1 MKKLLFLL
9 VLISSCSSAN
19 SINIEFQSDGK
30 VKVDYRLSNPIQKVV
45 FSEDGQQQRL
55 MAWRLDSKCFAF
67 DGQTVISTPKCESK
81 KTFSI
86 VFDAKKEMEFDRI
99 YAMGTVFS
107 DEKIWVLNL
116 SKFIPTSPD
125 KFLMTIKAPKGKILV
140 FKGREYNSTIVTDTT
155 QILQNSEYLYLGNVK
170 LGKNKVAIA
179 LDNSLPIWM
188 KNTLESS
195 LENIYSFYEDKLDI
209 KLNFKSVIAIA
220 YYPDSANNIWKGD
233 VDSSGNIFMRFYGKN
248 WQTHDRLAEKTIL
261 RFLAHEIF
269 HLFNSV
275 QVRSIDASSRPWLH
289 EGLAE
294 TFSAISLR
302 ELNLYSN
309 ADFNQYYQG
318 ALNKCNQYLVLKQA
332 KVNQSATNKNYAC
345 GSLATLLL
353 KQSDSLAKQF
363 LSVYDRVAT
372 RDIYSVWKKLLS
384 KEQGKQYSI
393 DSYKNAL
400 IDYKYEEKLYLDL
413 VEDAGDSK
421 FMTDYLVKT
430 NLPFKRSTSGSQQI
444 IESLL
449 NILLSQNC
457 KRGYGFWLD
466 ERSLKVASGQDC
478 GLPAMDF
485 YVTHIN
491 GLDIFKDLNSL
502 LPGITR
508 EATLSNSD
516 GQQVKLK
523 NNLDLTVF
531 TQLKTI
537 ELNQ

>member
-1 MKKLLFLL
+1 MKKILFLL
-9 VLISSCSSAN
+9 VLISSYCSAN
-19 SINIEFQSDGK
+19 SIDIEFLPYGK
-30 VKVDYRLSNPIQKVV
+30 VKVDYNLSHPIQNLV

-55 MAWRLDSKCFAF
+55 MAWRLDPKCLSF
-67 DGQTVISTPKCESK
+67 DGKSVIKTPDCPDK

-99 YAMGTVFS
+99 YAMGAAYS
-107 DEKIWVLNL
+107 NENMWILNL
-116 SKFIPTSPD
+116 SKFIPKSPD
-125 KFLMTIKAPKGKILV
+125 KFLMKIKVPKGKILA
-140 FKGREYNSTIVTDTT
+140 FKGKEYDSILRTDTT
-155 QILQNSEYLYLGNVK
+155 QISQNSEYLYLGNVK

-179 LDNSLPIWM
+179 LDNRLPIWM
-188 KNTLESS
+188 KNTIGSS

-209 KLNFKSVIAIA
+209 KLNSNSVVAIA

-233 VDSSGNIFMRFYGKN
+233 VDSNGNIFMRFYGKN
-248 WQTHDRLAEKTIL
+248 WQTYDRLAEKTIL

-275 QVRSIDASSRPWLH
+275 HARSIDASSRPWLH

-332 KVNQSATNKNYAC
+332 NVNQSTFNKHYAC

-353 KQSDSLAKQF
+353 KQPDFSTQLH
-363 LSVYDRVAT
+363 LSVYDRVDT
-372 RDIYSVWKKLLS
+372 HNIYQIWKNLLS

-393 DSYKNAL
+393 DSYKKAL
-400 IDYKYEEKLYLDL
+400 IHYEYEEKLYLGL
-413 VEDAGDSK
+413 VEDGGDSK
-421 FMTDYLVKT
+421 SMTDYLVKT
-430 NLPFKRSTSGSQQI
+430 NLPFKRSTSDSQQI

-466 ERSLKVASGQDC
+466 ERSLKLASGQDC

-485 YVTHIN
+485 YVTQIN

-523 NNLDLTVF
+523 NNLDQTVF